1 MFGIRG
7 VKEKGGERDPG
18 SLFFLKG
25 LEVGS
30 SELLGPS
37 LAQSG

>member
-1 MFGIRG
+1 MFGIRR

-25 LEVGS
+25 LAVGS

-37 LAQSG
+37 MAQSG